1 MTVKKLLPTF
11 LKYHF
16 FMTFDTEVKYNLF
29 INHVVKTPF
38 LSQYD

>member
-1 MTVKKLLPTF
+1 
-11 LKYHF
+11 
-16 FMTFDTEVKYNLF
+16 MTFDTEVKYNFF